1 MKKYLKEYASL
12 LIIAGLILLLDQLTK
27 AWVRHNLSV
36 GEIYR
41 PDLWLSEYARIVH
54 WKNTG
59 AAFGMFQ
66 RFGGI
71 FTVLSFIV
79 SGVIIYYYP
88 QIPRQDWIIRLAM
101 GVLLGGALGNLIDRL
116 TVGHV
121 TDFASIGD
129 FPVFNVADA
138 CISIG
143 VVILF
148 IGMWVQEKNK
158 QVAVSEVQDKSTAAQ
173 GAEQKAMPEEIQGE

>member
-1 MKKYLKEYASL
+1 MKKYLKEYWGL
-12 LIIAGLILLLDQLTK
+12 LLIAGLLILLDQLTK
-27 AWVRHNLSV
+27 AWVRQNLAV

-41 PDLWLSEYARIVH
+41 PDYWLSEYARIVH

-71 FTVLSFIV
+71 FTALSFIV
-79 SGVIIYYYP
+79 SGVIIYYFP
-88 QIPRQDWIIRLAM
+88 QIPRQDWVIRLAM
-101 GVLLGGALGNLIDRL
+101 CVLLGGSVGNLIDRL
-116 TVGHV
+116 TIGHV

-138 CISIG
+138 SISVG

-158 QVAVSEVQDKSTAAQ
+158 KDASPELHDETAAPQGPEPAAVSE
-173 GAEQKAMPEEIQGE
+173 ELQGE